1 MIPQK
6 RMISSEMPNDDTPFT
21 FRAAQVFV
29 AIVEAQ
35 SVTRAAHRLGVSPS
49 TVSQQLATLEAALGT
64 RLLERTARQFRLTRA
79 GRLFLEPA
87 RRLLDDVVA
96 IKAQLVLAEEA
107 PPLTLRIASIEE
119 LDATVT
125 APWFL
130 RLTGQFDNL
139 SLSLTSGASHE
150 NLDALR
156 SRAVDMM
163 LAVDTVAEVEWV
175 DICPILRD
183 PFIMVTA
190 PGTDVTGG
198 LDRLSRLPCLRY
210 ASDLQIGRQVDAQLR
225 RVGVQP
231 SRGFEFT
238 SNQALFAMTAEMGG
252 WAITTA
258 LAYLGTPL
266 AGDQLTAHPVPL
278 PRFSRRLALHARA
291 GTLGALPA
299 RFAEELRGCIQSR
312 LLSRVAGELPFLSG
326 DLCILR

>member
-1 MIPQK
+1 MIREK
-6 RMISSEMPNDDTPFT
+6 RKIGSEMPNEEAPFT

-35 SVTRAAHRLGVSPS
+35 SVTRAAYRLGVSPS
-49 TVSQQLATLEAALGT
+49 TVSQQLAALEAALAT
-64 RLLERTARQFRLTRA
+64 RLLERTARQFRLTPA
-79 GRLFLEPA
+79 GQLFLDPA

-96 IKAQLVLAEEA
+96 IKANLLLAKEK
-107 PPLTLRIASIEE
+107 PPLSLKIASIEE

-130 RLTGQFDNL
+130 QLTERFENL

-156 SRAVDMM
+156 TRAVDMM
-163 LAVDTVAEVEWV
+163 LAVDSVAEVEWV
-175 DICPILRD
+175 EMCPILRD
-183 PFIMVTA
+183 PFILVAA
-190 PGTDVTGG
+190 PSARITGD
-198 LDRLSRLPCLRY
+198 LKQLALLPCLRY
-210 ASDLQIGRQVDAQLR
+210 ASDLQIGRQIEAQLR
-225 RVGVQP
+225 RVGTEP

-238 SNQALFAMTAEMGG
+238 TNQALFAMTAEMGG

-258 LAYLGTPL
+258 LAFLGTPMAKGKL
-266 AGDQLTAHPVPL
+266 VAHPVPF

-299 RFAEELRGCIQSR
+299 RFAEELRVCIQAR
-312 LLSRVAGELPFLSG
+312 VLSRVSEELPFLSD
-326 DLCILR
+326 DLEILR